1 MADENLQELRRL
13 MKRYRIRFQLP
24 GEPWPA
30 QHAGSFGNIKALGDY
45 KYESYFAGVN
55 IWTSQEP
62 WKQQIKARADWLHQR
77 AKRLYSQERN
87 EAGWRFGL
95 ENDVLLRFSA
105 EVACPKCRA
114 RIWQSEI
121 QATLGSNQSER
132 RARLEQRQKERKPC
146 QCPPSERI
154 KDFYEAGTNSLF
166 DSREE
171 EFVVHDQLLRSQLP
185 KQAPDRVI
193 GLQSTHNFDQLL
205 SSPVQSQLSGGGT
218 SATVLDAIR
227 VTPFKSQADPLLF
240 PFMLLEAKSGNS
252 SNSFDAIQVQS
263 AFPIHALLNLQE
275 GLRSRIDC
283 SSEEETLEPL
293 VWFLASRGD
302 TWRVYASYII
312 RGADKKPASY
322 DIALLWSGSLVHID
336 SALQLLLIID
346 YVMDWARDIYRLGI
360 LNQLKALTTGR
371 PYDQVSLM
379 DSEIFSMRRNVSDWI
394 PGPPSTSFPSD
405 EENAFEVPDVDDA
418 PLPSLNHE
426 TLLGMHIPNSKLG
439 LVRSALLNEFR
450 YDCFYLT
457 RSLVPSF
464 LEVVG
469 GRRQNADNKERAARH
484 IINFIVQFDDVMVMS
499 GASLALA
506 ESLWTGVARS
516 DAENLDVDFYVVI
529 ECSWYFTP
537 SWNISRHIS
546 CFAISKPAFDIL
558 KTHARFATRRTSL
571 ENLHQSERRCPRRV
585 VEQCIQ
591 CLRLGSPWQVLLA
604 AISGTLVTLYPL
616 PIRRRGDFAP
626 PVSNVGLSYTRND
639 HVRKFIS
646 QYLKRNLWKPRKLNA
661 VPPREL
667 ELALGQGYTRE
678 QVLSMRQEKPPQH
691 TDMSWKRRSYK
702 LVQISEEEKH
712 THEICGRCRSSPTT
726 NVSPVAHGYLDTRT
740 KPIVSSYGAVLI
752 LSMSDGPEKQD
763 CCIFAL
769 KKIDNINDDVALSVM
784 VEDLKKSGLAY
795 HTIKRAPEEAVESW
809 KYNLALPYRRI
820 WSWGRALV
828 VDWIRELRY
837 ESLSTSTP
845 TTADHAP
852 RRHHDSTPVLMFLY
866 YLSIGHEGHDA
877 ELLVSNEVGEFS
889 SMVFRVRLQNG
900 KSAHPDYSRHKKIS
914 LVGDEPVPCFTTWDS
929 GTEYLRK
936 HYPKQMERI
945 RVLNAHRR
953 GTVPDDSRDV
963 AIID

>member
-1 MADENLQELRRL
+1 MADDNLQELRRL

-193 GLQSTHNFDQLL
+193 GLQSTHNFEQLL
-205 SSPVQSQLSGGGT
+205 SSPVQSQLSGGG
-218 SATVLDAIR
+218 SFPTVLDAIR

-240 PFMLLEAKSGNS
+240 PFMLLEAKSGKS

-275 GLRSRIDC
+275 QLRSQVDV
-283 SSEEETLEPL
+283 SAEEETLEPL

-302 TWRVYASYII
+302 TWKVYASYIV

-360 LNQLKALTTGR
+360 LNQLKSLTSGR
-371 PYDQVSLM
+371 PYDQISIM
-379 DSEIFSMRRNVSDWI
+379 DSEIFSMRRNISDWI
-394 PGPPSTSFPSD
+394 PGPPSTALPSD
-405 EENAFEVPDVDDA
+405 DEHIFEVPDVDDE

-426 TLLGMHIPNSKLG
+426 ALSGMNIPNSEFG
-439 LVRSALLNEFR
+439 MVRSAFLNEFQ

-457 RSLVPSF
+457 ESLVPSF
-464 LEVVG
+464 MEVIG
-469 GRRQNADNKERAARH
+469 GRYQSADSKEKAARQL
-484 IINFIVQFDDVMVMS
+484 IKFITQFDEVMVMS
-499 GASLALA
+499 GADLALV
-506 ESLWTGVARS
+506 ENLWTGVARS
-516 DAENLDVDFYVVI
+516 DPASSEVEFYVVI
-529 ECSWYFTP
+529 ECSWYLTS
-537 SWNISRHIS
+537 SWNITRHIS
-546 CFAISKPAFDIL
+546 CFAISKPAFEIL
-558 KTHARFATRRTSL
+558 KTHARFATRRTAL

-616 PIRRRGDFAP
+616 PTRHRGDFAP
-626 PVSNVGLSYTRND
+626 PVNNIGLSYTRSD
-639 HVRKFIS
+639 LVRRVILK
-646 QYLKRNLWKPRKLNA
+646 YLKRHLWKPRKPTA
-661 VPPREL
+661 VSFFEL
-667 ELALGQGYTRE
+667 ELALRRGYTRE
-678 QVLSMRQEKPPQH
+678 QFLEMRQEKPPQH
-691 TDMSWKRRSYK
+691 KDMSWKRRSYK
-702 LVQISEEEKH
+702 LVQISREEKH
-712 THEICGRCRSSPTT
+712 THEICGRCRLSPTT

-740 KPIVSSYGAVLI
+740 KPIVSGYGAVLI
-752 LSMSDGPEKQD
+752 LSMANPDKPDYSREKPD
-763 CCIFAL
+763 SCIFAL
-769 KKIDNINDDVALSVM
+769 KRIDNIDDDTALSVM
-784 VEDLKKSGLAY
+784 VEDLMQSGFAY
-795 HTIKRAPEEAVESW
+795 HTIKRDPEETVGSW
-809 KYNLALPYRRI
+809 RHNLALPYRHI
-820 WSWGRALV
+820 LSWGRELV
-828 VDWIRELRY
+828 MAWVRELRG
-837 ESLSTSTP
+837 ELSP
-845 TTADHAP
+845 TTQAILDHAR
-852 RRHHDSTPVLMFLY
+852 RRHLASMSILMFLY
-866 YLSIGHEGHDA
+866 YVSIGHKGYDA
-877 ELLVSNEVGEFS
+877 AVLVNNERGELSEIIG
-889 SMVFRVRLQNG
+889 RLKAQNG
-900 KSAHPDYSRHKKIS
+900 RAASSDNSPHRKIS
-914 LVGDEPVPCFTTWDS
+914 LAGDEPVPCFTSWDA
-929 GTEYLRK
+929 GTEYLRE
-936 HYPKQMERI
+936 HYPEQMERI
-945 RVLNAHRR
+945 LSLRADR
-953 GTVPDDSRDV
+953 
-963 AIID
+963 